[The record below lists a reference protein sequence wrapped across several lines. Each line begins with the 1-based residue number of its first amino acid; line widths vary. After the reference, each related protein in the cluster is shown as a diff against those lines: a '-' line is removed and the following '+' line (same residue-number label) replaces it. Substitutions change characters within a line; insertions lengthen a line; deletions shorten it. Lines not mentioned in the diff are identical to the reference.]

1 MAVQLSRLY
10 GVPIRQRPLL
20 LSPLTRRRTAVS
32 QVRAVA
38 KNAQELL
45 KSGEV
50 EAIGPKEAATAINSE
65 GFKLLDI
72 RPAWEWEKARVKE
85 SVHVAL
91 FVKDEDYGPIGL
103 LKKWVHFGYIG
114 LWTGQYLTTLNPDFI
129 KEVEAAVP
137 DKNTKLLVACG
148 EGLKQE
154 SMIGGA
160 SSSKSEK
167 PIVVGW
173 RSQRSRRKPIT
184 RAFMHLWSLIA
195 VSKLHKEGYKNLGWL
210 AGGFNRTDET
220 DFPSVEGPEKLQY
233 ATIGGVSYYFLQLLV
248 LLQAVGK
255 NS

>member
-148 EGLKQE
+148 EGL
-154 SMIGGA
+154 
-160 SSSKSEK
+160 
-167 PIVVGW
+167 
-173 RSQRSRRKPIT
+173 R
-184 RAFMHLWSLIA
+184 SLIA